1 MEISPSARPLV
12 LLNPTS
18 NRGHMEAYRALVKA
32 KAEENQGEYIETQR
46 GGEVE
51 ERAKQAALQGRPVV
65 AVGGDG
71 TVHEAVNGI
80 LSSGCQVPLG
90 LVGAGSGNDYAWVT
104 LNLPKD
110 PAEAV
115 ERAFHGRVVQA
126 DAGKL
131 NGRYF
136 ANAFSVGLDGEIA
149 AMAARLKKY
158 PLMSGFRLYYTS
170 TITELLFGYHKCPFL
185 HLNMFDGEKE
195 FAIETNRYV
204 LIAISNGPTYGAGFR
219 INPKADYQ
227 DGFFDICTIR
237 YTPLLRALRLL
248 PIVQKGEHENLPE
261 VTFYRAKKID
271 IECRKP
277 AGLQVDGEA
286 TREIS
291 FHAEILP
298 GALQVRL

>member
-1 MEISPSARPLV
+1 MEISPSDHPLV

-18 NRGHMEAYRALVKA
+18 NRGHMEAYRSLVK
-32 KAEENQGEYIETQR
+32 KKSEECQGEYIETQR

-51 ERAKQAALQGRPVV
+51 ERAKEAAQQGRPVI

-104 LNLPKD
+104 LKLPKD
-110 PAEAV
+110 PAEAI
-115 ERAFHGRVVQA
+115 ERAFHGQVVQA
-126 DAGKL
+126 DAGQL

-149 AMAARLKKY
+149 ATAARLKKY

-170 TITELLFGYHKCPFL
+170 TITQLLFGYQKCPFL
-185 HLNMFDGEKE
+185 YLNMSDGEKE
-195 FAIETNRYV
+195 FAVDTDRYV
-204 LIAISNGPTYGAGFR
+204 LIAVSNGPTYGAGFR
-219 INPKADYQ
+219 INPKADFQ
-227 DGFFDICTIR
+227 DTFLDICTIR
-237 YTPLLRALRLL
+237 YAPLPRALRLL
-248 PIVQKGEHENLPE
+248 PIVQKGDHEGLPE
-261 VTFYRAKKID
+261 VAFYRAKSID

-277 AGLQVDGEA
+277 VALQMDGE
-286 TREIS
+286 TSQETS
-291 FHAEILP
+291 FHAKILP
-298 GALQVRL
+298 GVLQVRV